1 MIHFTIVDYWRY
13 QAIFPKK
20 QTISD
25 VQEEYKIKKVH
36 QYHDKIFKE
45 ILDDKIEF
53 INFMKKYTPY
63 QLKESEVEKYNR
75 KFITSHF
82 TVKEAD
88 IIYKVKGK
96 NVFVIIKHQSKMDFT
111 MPERMLE
118 YCVELMRTAIKNRKE
133 DESYPL
139 ICPIVLYT
147 GKKRWIVPRTI
158 KGLQEKYYNFEP
170 LDYPKYNLIDVND
183 YTIEELIEEKSS
195 VAKAM
200 LFEKIKTKEEMIA
213 ILD

>member
-20 QTISD
+20 PTISD

-63 QLKESEVEKYNR
+63 QLKESEAEKYNR

-88 IIYKVKGK
+88 IIYKVKC
-96 NVFVIIKHQSKMDFT
+96 ICHYRASK
-111 MPERMLE
+111 
-118 YCVELMRTAIKNRKE
+118 
-133 DESYPL
+133 
-139 ICPIVLYT
+139 
-147 GKKRWIVPRTI
+147 
-158 KGLQEKYYNFEP
+158 
-170 LDYPKYNLIDVND
+170 
-183 YTIEELIEEKSS
+183 
-195 VAKAM
+195 
-200 LFEKIKTKEEMIA
+200 
-213 ILD
+213 